1 MRISELE
8 VNGQYTIDL
17 ALISASAR
25 KTKAGKDYLFLEL
38 SDGVDTIKGNYWDW
52 SSGKIPANN
61 TVLNIDC
68 TCTTWAGNKQLTVQ
82 GMRISDKS
90 ITDFAP
96 QGPYDIK
103 GIYSEAYSMLSDVN
117 DDMLRQLAL
126 SLLEDNSLKQR
137 WLTIPGAKTIHHNF
151 AGGTLVHCY
160 STAKIAKAIAENT
173 TGANVDLCTVG
184 AFLHDI
190 GKLFTYKLDGAAIGK
205 TPRGML
211 LEHVYIGAEF
221 ISNYADNLF
230 DTDNVSV
237 AYKLDLLK
245 HIILSHH
252 GRLEY
257 GCPVT
262 PMCLEAHI
270 ISCAD
275 GIDACSETLRA
286 ESTKAV
292 NTSDYPWT
300 SKIFSQDNLQHIAIP
315 TMENEIVTVDEIAG
329 LEQWS

>member
-1 MRISELE
+1 MRISDLE

-52 SSGKIPANN
+52 TSGKVPANN
-61 TVLNIDC
+61 TVLSIDC
-68 TCTTWAGNKQLTVQ
+68 TCTTWSGNKQLTVQ
-82 GMRISDKS
+82 GMRVSDKS

-96 QGPYDIK
+96 QGPYDVNNT
-103 GIYSEAYSMLSDVN
+103 YTEAYSLLSDVK

-126 SLLEDNSLKQR
+126 DVLEDPCLKQK

-173 TGANVDLCTVG
+173 IGADIDLCTVG

-190 GKLFTYKLDGAAIGK
+190 GKLFTYKLDGAAINK
-205 TPRGML
+205 TPRGAL
-211 LEHVYIGAEF
+211 LDHIYIGAEF
-221 ISNYADNLF
+221 VSNYADSMLN
-230 DTDNVSV
+230 TDNEVV
-237 AYKLDLLK
+237 AYKVDLLK

-257 GCPVT
+257 GSPIV
-262 PMCLEAHI
+262 PQCLEAHI
-270 ISCAD
+270 VACAD

-286 ESTKAV
+286 ESKKSV
-292 NTSDYPWT
+292 GTSDYPWT
-300 SKIFSQDNLQHIAIP
+300 AKIFSQNNLPHIAIP
-315 TMENEIVTVDEIAG
+315 TMESEIVTVDDIAG
-329 LEQWS
+329 LESLL